1 MKSRNSSLNKRYDH
15 SYNTKDRGGL
25 RKSFIDF
32 GKEENVKYYK
42 AKEGTNRIVIVPYKI
57 KINTHPMVAAG
68 KMEKGDID
76 YLMDIHIHRN
86 VGAANSEVVCL
97 KMDYNKKCPLCMQAM
112 EYKDKG
118 MKKEYDALKATRR
131 VVYNVIDADDPQ
143 KGIQIFNVSHYL
155 FEEPLISESRAYGEH
170 IDFADPEDGKIIKFR
185 GVKVK
190 KNNQEYL
197 EYESFRFE
205 ERDRDTKVTDE
216 MIDEAHSFDEYITIH
231 TADELERILYGED
244 EPEAKEENNDRSER
258 RNERKDEDERTEK
271 EEKREDRKKE
281 SSKKENDCPHG
292 HEFGT
297 DCDKTDDCK
306 KCVKWEDC
314 DEAAYTNKKKGK

>member
-1 MKSRNSSLNKRYDH
+1 
-15 SYNTKDRGGL
+15 
-25 RKSFIDF
+25 
-32 GKEENVKYYK
+32 
-42 AKEGTNRIVIVPYKI
+42 
-57 KINTHPMVAAG
+57 
-68 KMEKGDID
+68 
-76 YLMDIHIHRN
+76 
-86 VGAANSEVVCL
+86 
-97 KMDYNKKCPLCMQAM
+97 LCMQAM

-118 MKKEYDALKATRR
+118 MKDEYGALKASRR
-131 VVYNVIDADDPQ
+131 VVYNIIDADDPK
-143 KGIQIFNVSHYL
+143 KGIQVFSVSHFL

-205 ERDRDTKVTDE
+205 ERDRDTEVTDE

-231 TADELERILYGED
+231 TADELEKILYGED
-244 EPEAKEENNDRSER
+244 EPEAKEENNRQER
-258 RNERKDEDERTEK
+258 RNERKDEDERPEK
-271 EEKREDRKKE
+271 EEKKEERKEK

-314 DEAAYTNKKKGK
+314 DEAAYSKKKGK